1 MDNTTLGVVRMS
13 IITLGEIDIYRH
25 NGHAVKPVFPAFFG
39 GGENASLGLPDVVE
53 LHIPGFSRKVRK
65 RRMSIVKRKAVLL
78 AGLLAASALAWAAA
92 VKVQDLPLQYR
103 KWLEED
109 AAYLIGPKEKA
120 VFLSLT
126 TDRQRELFIQAFWKQ
141 RNSDPGS
148 EKNTFREEHYR
159 RMAYANQHFGRGS
172 TLPGWKTD
180 RGRIYIILGP
190 PRQDFT
196 YDQSLEVVPVQVW
209 FYQGFAGFGLPD
221 SFSCVFYKPAPAGE
235 YELYSPVGD
244 GPAKL
249 LRNQTFDAADYRAA
263 YSRLEKAEPDV
274 ARVSLSLV
282 EGEGQ
287 GMQSPSLASQAL
299 LNGITQLPF
308 KAVDQEY
315 AVKFLKYKDIV
326 EVEYS
331 ANYLGNRS
339 TVAVIPD
346 PSGLAFVHYAVEF
359 SRLSVE
365 AGKESFSTT
374 LEANG
379 KVSDKQGRVIF
390 QFERKTPVNLTR
402 KQVDSLRLRPFSLQ
416 GLFPLTEGSYDL
428 SLIIKNVASK
438 EFTTVEEAV
447 VIPASSRALA
457 VSPLLIGYGVRD
469 EAVAPSRELRAFLLP
484 GLQLY
489 VSPLLQFMPSENL
502 QAALELLGPA
512 EERAKAK
519 AVRFDILDM
528 QSKVLATRTVALEDG
543 RNTPV
548 AHETFDLRSL
558 TPADYRLS
566 AAVLDGAGRML
577 VSRSADFGVT
587 PVLFIPRPLVYS
599 DPMPPAAS
607 PVYAYVLGGQY
618 FNKGDTALAFGY
630 SEDAYRREPSSQ
642 RYALGFA
649 RNLMAQGR
657 YQETGRVLEPFLA
670 GGQPEADTLEFMGRA
685 YQALGDLPKAVAA
698 YLDFLKKYG
707 VKLGLLNELGACY
720 VSLGDKASALRTFEQ
735 SLEIKPDQ
743 DDIRKAVAGLKK

>member
-1 MDNTTLGVVRMS
+1 M
-13 IITLGEIDIYRH
+13 
-25 NGHAVKPVFPAFFG
+25 
-39 GGENASLGLPDVVE
+39 
-53 LHIPGFSRKVRK
+53 K
-65 RRMSIVKRKAVLL
+65 RRVALL
-78 AGLLAASALAWAAA
+78 ASLLAASALAWAAA
-92 VKVQDLPLQYR
+92 AKVQDLPLQYR

-109 AAYLIGPKEKA
+109 AAYLIGPKEKE

-126 TDRQRELFIQAFWKQ
+126 TDRERDLFIEAFWKQ
-141 RNSDPGS
+141 RNPDPEN
-148 EKNTFREEHYR
+148 EKNAFREEHYR

-180 RGRIYIILGP
+180 RGRIHIILGP

-196 YDQSLEVVPVQVW
+196 YDQSLDIVPVQVW
-209 FYQGFAGFGLPD
+209 FYQGFAKFGLPD

-249 LRNQTFDAADYRAA
+249 LRDQTFDPADYRTA

-287 GMQSPSLASQAL
+287 SAQGPSLASQAL

-308 KAVDQEY
+308 KTVDQEY

-331 ANYLGNRS
+331 ANYIGNHS

-365 AGKESFSTT
+365 AGKDSFSTT

-390 QFERKTPVNLTR
+390 QFERKTPVNLT
-402 KQVDSLRLRPFSLQ
+402 KEQVDSLRLRPFSLQ
-416 GLFPLTEGSYDL
+416 GLFPLAEGSYSL
-428 SLIIKNVASK
+428 SLIIKNAASK

-447 VIPASSRALA
+447 VVPSSSRALA
-457 VSPLLIGYGVRD
+457 ASPLLIGYNARD
-469 EAVAPSRELRAFLLP
+469 EGGAPSKDLRAFLLP

-489 VSPLLQFMPSENL
+489 VSPLLQFLPSESL

-512 EERAKAK
+512 DEQAKVK
-519 AVRFDILDM
+519 AIRFDILDM
-528 QSKVLATRTVALEDG
+528 QSKVKATRTVTLEAV
-543 RNTPV
+543 RNSPV
-548 AHETFDLRSL
+548 IHEIFDLKSFP
-558 TPADYRLS
+558 PADYQL
-566 AAVLDGAGRML
+566 AAAILDGAGRML
-577 VSRSADFGVT
+577 VSRSANFGVT
-587 PVLFIPRPLVYS
+587 PVLFVPRPLVFS
-599 DPMPPAAS
+599 DPMPRVTS
-607 PVYAYVLGGQY
+607 PIYAFVLGGQY
-618 FNKGDTALAFGY
+618 FNKGDTARALDY
-630 SEDAYRREPSSQ
+630 SEDAYRREPTSQ
-642 RYALGFA
+642 RYALGLA
-649 RNLMAQGR
+649 RNMMAQGR
-657 YQETGRVLEPFLA
+657 YQETRGVLEPFLA

-685 YQALGDLPKAVAA
+685 YQALGDLPRAVTA
-698 YLDFLKKYG
+698 YSDFLKKYG

-720 VSLGDKASALRTFEQ
+720 TSLGDKASALRIFEQ
-735 SLEIKPDQ
+735 SLQIKPDQ
-743 DDIRKAVAGLKK
+743 DDIRKAVDGLKK